1 MVAIRSWKFA
11 LLATSILLS
20 GCAGMSEGPIPVS
33 QGIAPDTAE
42 PDLSRIRQAMQT
54 DCFNL
59 GRRPDADDEANEAG
73 TEPDAPDE
81 TDEAKQ
87 ERRNHFV
94 TAYMA
99 AADIRYNAYER
110 NLLAFTRQNDL
121 GASLATQLVSAIGA
135 ASGSQALSEAAN
147 ITNGAIG
154 ATQSAFSKS
163 LLNQTVSVIQTHMR
177 AQRLHLR
184 ATNTDHLALRYAQWN
199 SCQALQD
206 ALAYEQAGTL
216 NAALAAMAASA
227 TDRERAGQAQAE
239 AAIPTVA
246 VASGPV
252 VTALEGYIYPADR
265 SLWPERIAVAR
276 RIVGAKNL
284 YPDPDLNLG
293 ERLLEILNFTNEGR
307 EPDRR
312 ALVQGIIDDQ
322 SVPETLKGPL
332 RAVIAN

>member
-1 MVAIRSWKFA
+1 MVAIRTWKYA
-11 LLATSILLS
+11 LLVTSGLLG
-20 GCAGMSEGPIPVS
+20 GCAGMSEGPVPVS
-33 QGIAPDTAE
+33 RGIAPNIE
-42 PDLSRIRQAMQT
+42 PNLSHIRSAMQT
-54 DCFNL
+54 DCLNL
-59 GRRPDADDEANEAG
+59 TPLSDSPDWEALRI
-73 TEPDAPDE
+73 
-81 TDEAKQ
+81 
-87 ERRNHFV
+87 RRNSLV

-99 AADIRYNAYER
+99 AVDIRYNAYER
-110 NLLAFTRQNDL
+110 DLLAFTRQNDL

-135 ASGSQALSEAAN
+135 ASGSQALSEATN
-147 ITNGAIG
+147 ITSGAIA

-163 LLNQTVSVIQTHMR
+163 LLNQTVSVLQTHMR
-177 AQRLHLR
+177 AERLQQF
-184 ATNTDHLALRYAQWN
+184 ATNTDHLALPYRQWN

-227 TDRERAGQAQAE
+227 TDEERDGAAQAE

-284 YPDPDLNLG
+284 FPDPDLTLG
-293 ERLLEILNFTNEGR
+293 TRLLRILNFTDEGR
-307 EPDRR
+307 EADRR
-312 ALVQGIIDDQ
+312 ALVQGIIEDQ
-322 SVPETLKGPL
+322 SVAETLKGPL
-332 RAVIAN
+332 RAVLAQ

>member
-1 MVAIRSWKFA
+1 MPISAGETNMIAFRWWKYA
-11 LLATSILLS
+11 SLLMSLTLA
-20 GCAGMSEGPIPVS
+20 GCAGMGEGPTPVS
-33 QGIAPDTAE
+33 QGVAPDNAE

-59 GRRPDADDEANEAG
+59 GDDEA
-73 TEPDAPDE
+73 DE
-81 TDEAKQ
+81 TDETKQ
-87 ERRNHFV
+87 QRRNNLV

-110 NLLAFTRQNDL
+110 NLLAFSRQNDL
-121 GASLATQLVSAIGA
+121 GASLATQLVSAIGS

-177 AQRLHLR
+177 AQRLLQR

-265 SLWPERIAVAR
+265 SMWPERMAVAR

-284 YPDPDLNLG
+284 YPDPDMNVG
-293 ERLLEILNFTNEGR
+293 ERLLEILNFTDAGR
-307 EPDRR
+307 EADRR

-322 SVPETLKGPL
+322 SVAETLKGPL
-332 RAVIAN
+332 RAILAQ